1 MSRTSLRWALVIL
14 AVAPAAALSGA
25 PAERLLEDLGV
36 RAWHDAGYRGQGVK
50 VAVLDTGFG
59 GYQEQLGKALPAHV
73 RARSFRRDDNLEARD
88 SRHGILCA
96 EVVHAVAPGAELLL
110 ANWEPERPDQFLDA
124 VHWAREQGAR
134 VLTCSLI
141 MPTWS
146 DGEGHGPVHT
156 ALAKLLGDGERT
168 GAPLFFASAGN
179 TAQRHWSGRFHDG
192 GEGLHQW
199 ALDARGPVR
208 DNPVRPWGS
217 ERVSVELYWQ
227 TGSYELTVR
236 DVTSDRL
243 VGRAFGAPVDGSV
256 PHAVV
261 AFVPQEAHEYTAR
274 VYQLKS
280 GSGPF
285 HLVVLGGN
293 LGHSRARGSVPFPG
307 DGSEVIAVGAVDGRG
322 QRCEYSSC
330 GPTADL
336 VKPDLVATV
345 PFPSSWR
352 TQPFAGTSAA
362 APQAAALA
370 ALVWSRHP
378 GWTAR
383 QVQDALRR
391 AAIPTADSHLWETGH
406 GRVHVP

>member
-1 MSRTSLRWALVIL
+1 MSRTSLRWALVVL
-14 AVAPAAALSGA
+14 AVTPAALCQAPAD
-25 PAERLLEDLGV
+25 RVLEDLGV
-36 RAWHDAGYRGQGVK
+36 RAWHDGGYRGQGVK
-50 VAVLDTGFG
+50 VAVLDTGFA
-59 GYQEQLGKALPAHV
+59 GYQEQLGKALPAQV
-73 RARSFRRDDNLEARD
+73 RARSFRRDNNLEARD
-88 SRHGILCA
+88 SRHGILCG

-124 VHWAREQGAR
+124 VRWAREQGAR

-156 ALAKLLGDGERT
+156 ALAKMLGDGERT
-168 GAPLFFASAGN
+168 GEPLFFASAGN
-179 TAQRHWSGRFHDG
+179 TAQRHWGGCFQDG
-192 GEGLHQW
+192 GDGLHQW
-199 ALDARGPVR
+199 TLDARGPVR

-217 ERVSVELYWQ
+217 DRVSVELYWQ
-227 TGSYELTVR
+227 TGSFELTVC
-236 DVTSDRL
+236 DVTADRL
-243 VGRAFGAPVDGSV
+243 VGRALGAAADGSV

-261 AFVPQEAHEYTAR
+261 AFVPQEAHEYVAR
-274 VYQLKS
+274 VHQLQA

-285 HLVVLGGN
+285 HLVGLGAN
-293 LGHSRARGSVPFPG
+293 LGHARSRGSIPFPG
-307 DGSEVIAVGAVDGRG
+307 DGAEVIAVGAVDGRG
-322 QRCEYSSC
+322 QRWDYSSC
-330 GPTADL
+330 GPKADL

-352 TQPFAGTSAA
+352 LRPFAGTSAA

-383 QVQDALRR
+383 QVLDTLRQAALR
-391 AAIPTADSHLWETGH
+391 ATDSHPWETGH
-406 GRVHVP
+406 GRIHVP